1 MKAMILAAGLG
12 TRLKPFTDRH
22 PKALAEVNGKCL
34 LGRNIIYLQQY
45 GIKEVIVNVH
55 HFADQIIEAV
65 KRYNGWG
72 SKITFSDEQDE
83 VLETG
88 GGLVKA
94 AHYFKNDAS
103 FVLMNADILTNMD
116 LSKMMV
122 VHQNN
127 QSIATLAVSNRAS
140 SRCLLFN
147 EQQQMVGW
155 KNNSTGEEKGPVLLL
170 KDRTTIHSMAFSG
183 IHLLNTSIFSLI
195 ERTGKFSMIDLYVD
209 ICNKQVIQAYDHSG
223 DIFIDV
229 GKPESLEKAAQYF
242 N

>member
-1 MKAMILAAGLG
+1 MILAAGLG

-34 LGRNIIYLQQY
+34 LGRNIIYLQQF

-55 HFADQIIEAV
+55 HFADQIVEAV

-72 SKITFSDEQDE
+72 SKITLSDEQDE

-88 GGLVKA
+88 GGLAKVA
-94 AHYFKNDAS
+94 NYFKKEEL

-116 LSKMMV
+116 VSKMIEA
-122 VHQNN
+122 HQKNK
-127 QSIATLAVSNRAS
+127 SIATLAVTNRTS

-155 KNNSTGEEKGPVLLL
+155 KNNATGEVKGPVVLMN
-170 KDRTTIHSMAFSG
+170 DCSEIHPMAFSG
-183 IHLLNTSIFSLI
+183 INLLNATIFSLI
-195 ERTGKFSMIDLYVD
+195 ERTGKFSMIDLYLD
-209 ICNKQVIQAYDHSG
+209 ICGKQDIHAYDHSG

-229 GKPESLEKAAQYF
+229 GKPENLEKAAQYF
-242 N
+242 S

>member
-1 MKAMILAAGLG
+1 MILAAGLG

-22 PKALAEVNGKCL
+22 PKALAEVNGKSL

-72 SKITFSDEQDE
+72 SKITISDEQDE
-83 VLETG
+83 IVETG

-94 AHYFKNDAS
+94 AHYFKNEES
-103 FVLMNADILTNMD
+103 FVLMNADILTNLD
-116 LSKMMV
+116 LSKMITA
-122 VHQNN
+122 HQKN
-127 QSIATLAVSNRAS
+127 QSLATLAVSNRVS

-155 KNNSTGEEKGPVLLL
+155 KNNSNGEEKGPVLFL
-170 KDRTTIHSMAFSG
+170 KDRSTIHSMAFSG
-183 IHLLNTSIFSLI
+183 IHIINTSIFPLI
-195 ERTGKFSMIDLYVD
+195 SRTGKFSMIDLYLD
-209 ICNKQVIQAYDHSG
+209 ICGKKHIQGYDHSG

-229 GKPESLEKAAQYF
+229 GKPENLEKAAQYF